1 MSSDLFL
8 KNVIYKLFAYK
19 SHTHTYIYIKQDLAL
34 NDPQGLICYKN
45 ITQPNKLSFFII
57 YLFIHI
63 YLSNLFFLFKD
74 NIAVGTFWPFLPQL
88 LNTVFILLMLIM
100 LFVYGEPV
108 KSKNSQ
114 ASVTYWRH
122 KKQSDKY
129 INQVSHSPFLCLVYS
144 SKIVKQLL
152 H

>member
-1 MSSDLFL
+1 MA
-8 KNVIYKLFAYK
+8 I
-19 SHTHTYIYIKQDLAL
+19 
-34 NDPQGLICYKN
+34 
-45 ITQPNKLSFFII
+45 
-57 YLFIHI
+57 
-63 YLSNLFFLFKD
+63 
-74 NIAVGTFWPFLPQL
+74 GTFWPFLPQL

-129 INQVSHSPFLCLVYS
+129 INQVSQLSVILML
-144 SKIVKQLL
+144 IDEIIKQLL